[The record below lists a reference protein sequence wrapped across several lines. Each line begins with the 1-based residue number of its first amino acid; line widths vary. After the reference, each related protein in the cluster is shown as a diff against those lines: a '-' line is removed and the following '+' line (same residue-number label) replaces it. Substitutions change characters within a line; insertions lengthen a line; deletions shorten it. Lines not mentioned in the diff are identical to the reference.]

1 MSRIK
6 LDQRTMYEQWC
17 DFWGGVALAIVGFGF
32 LAGVCFRYH
41 DQIKALWDRQGQ
53 AAEAPFV
60 GQQGANP

>member
-1 MSRIK
+1 MSRIHI
-6 LDQRTMYEQWC
+6 DERTKYQQLC
-17 DFWGGVALAIVGFGF
+17 DFWQGVAFAWLF
-32 LAGVCFRYH
+32 LCIGAGVCFRYH